1 MDGTLKSLTIG
12 RERNDKSRKT
22 IQGGKEMS
30 SSAHAFTCG
39 MITLT
44 GALSNFVFDNPMG
57 GWILVAVTAILLTI
71 SALSHKKEKKKKK

>member
-1 MDGTLKSLTIG
+1 
-12 RERNDKSRKT
+12 
-22 IQGGKEMS
+22 MS

-44 GALSNFVFDNPMG
+44 GALSNFVFDNPKG
-57 GWILVAVTAILLTI
+57 GWSLVAVTAILLTI